1 LNATVDVTG
10 YRVRYRSFS
19 DLAEDH
25 ARDVLAGRLTVPW
38 TGAPP
43 AAGAWTVVRLELPQG
58 SIFDLLGVVS
68 AVDARA
74 RFTLTIDALSRSAAG
89 SIGELLTSPQI
100 RRQAATEPPSSRQTR
115 AVDAFRARIPA
126 PRAAAAEASLPGVP
140 VRTSVPPSATP
151 GAASP
156 GASTVASASGSS
168 SATGLGAAAAAR
180 GGFAPPPPGATRPGL
195 PPATNPPTHPSAT
208 NPSATHPSATHPSAT
223 HPSAT
228 HPSATHP
235 SATNPSVSTSPP
247 GASTGLP
254 APTGLRASS
263 GLSAVSTASGR
274 LPAAAP
280 PTSSTSPGASS
291 PAPTARAL
299 PAPVSVDDGDDDDD
313 DAHDRY
319 DDYDD
324 DWEDEE
330 APGVVESDLDD
341 AVAPGDFRTPKPGES
356 YVVYITKF
364 KTLSDFLAP
373 HEVFEKHARMTL
385 PYAGETAAEGALA
398 ELRIQLP
405 GKNVFELWA
414 LVGRVTATEVTVHV
428 NPASATFTKAC
439 AFPRTATG
447 TRRLANERPEWRGP
461 VQIIRLTEERKTE
474 DLESLPLRRRMSR
487 MSMEDKINMALS
499 GGREERMALAM
510 DGNKAVHH
518 YLLKNAR
525 ISLDEIAFIARLP
538 TMNPDVLAKIGEN
551 PSYVQNQQ
559 VVKNLI
565 YNPKTPVPL
574 SIRLL
579 DRLPRSEVMNL
590 SKRMSMNQRLVQAA
604 KKKLEGKSR

>member
-1 LNATVDVTG
+1 MRRYASLSATVDVTG

-43 AAGAWTVVRLELPQG
+43 TTGSWTVVRLELPQG

-74 RFTLTIDALSRSAAG
+74 RFTLMIDPLSRSAAG
-89 SIGELLTSPQI
+89 SIGELLTSPQL
-100 RRQAATEPPSSRQTR
+100 RRQAATEPPSARQTR

-126 PRAAAAEASLPGVP
+126 PRGATAEPSLPGVP
-140 VRTSVPPSATP
+140 PRASVPPGATS
-151 GAASP
+151 G
-156 GASTVASASGSS
+156 GASSAGSASGASGAVTLG
-168 SATGLGAAAAAR
+168 SASVAR
-180 GGFAPPPPGATRPGL
+180 GGSSPPTPGSTRPGL
-195 PPATNPPTHPSAT
+195 PAPTSTGVGSAAPPRRSAPSA
-208 NPSATHPSATHPSAT
+208 A
-223 HPSAT
+223 
-228 HPSATHP
+228 
-235 SATNPSVSTSPP
+235 
-247 GASTGLP
+247 ASGVARP
-254 APTGLRASS
+254 A
-263 GLSAVSTASGR
+263 VTASGVPTPGAATPPSMASPATAAR
-274 LPAAAP
+274 AAAAP
-280 PTSSTSPGASS
+280 
-291 PAPTARAL
+291 
-299 PAPVSVDDGDDDDD
+299 DDDV
-313 DAHDRY
+313 DARDRY

-341 AVAPGDFRTPKPGES
+341 VVAPGDFRTAKPGES
-356 YVVYITKF
+356 YVVYIAKF
-364 KTLSDFLAP
+364 KTLSDLLP
-373 HEVFEKHARMTL
+373 MLDVFERHARMTL

-398 ELRIQLP
+398 ELRLQLP

-428 NPASATFTKAC
+428 NPASPTFTKAC

-474 DLESLPLRRRMSR
+474 DLEALPLRRRMSR

-551 PSYVQNQQ
+551 PAYVQNQQ

-590 SKRMSMNQRLVQAA
+590 SKRMSMNQRLIQAA